1 MFEGGRE
8 FFSDFRGYPRVCCL
22 RCDSSSCTPC
32 FCHMPS
38 MRRTAVTQCASRT
51 RKRRAPVSRR
61 RLGGGAKSAKKQ
73 SKDAAKARKLSS
85 HEKTFLKGLPTVPQC
100 AGGMAALG
108 NAGWGYNRILKKAYD
123 ALHAHDFDKSI
134 SGCLTSGTWSRKAYT
149 PLEVFI
155 QVEKLFAKLNPKG
168 IYGVG
173 MLTTAK
179 NRQRYRDAVQ
189 FFNYVNDS
197 KWNGLRTKHTIQ
209 GCKRMKSPPW
219 DLTV

>member
-1 MFEGGRE
+1 
-8 FFSDFRGYPRVCCL
+8 
-22 RCDSSSCTPC
+22 
-32 FCHMPS
+32 MPS
-38 MRRTAVTQCASRT
+38 MRCTAGSVTQCASRT
-51 RKRRAPVSRR
+51 RKRRVPVSRQ

-73 SKDAAKARKLSS
+73 SKDAKSRKLSS
-85 HEKTFLKGLPTVPQC
+85 HEKTFLNGLPKVPQC
-100 AGGMAALG
+100 AGGMEAWG

-123 ALHAHDFDKSI
+123 ALRAHDFDKSI